1 MYICKE
7 CGEIFDEPVIT
18 RDDPSPDGVSLS
30 AGYYEYESCPYCDST
45 NIDYA
50 VQCASCG
57 EYMDDSKG
65 SEILCDSC
73 LEDVTMTI
81 EHIMREHNLSEDDF
95 GQVVNEI
102 FGW

>member
-7 CGEIFDEPVIT
+7 CGEIFDTPVIT
-18 RDDPSPDGVSLS
+18 RDDPSPDGVSLP
-30 AGYYEYESCPYCDST
+30 AGYYEYESCPCCDST
-45 NIDYA
+45 SIDYA

-81 EHIMREHNLSEDDF
+81 EHIMKEHNLSEDDF